1 MKTEESL
8 RRHFS
13 RMGARLLVRGP
24 GPRQREKIRINVERD
39 RSGEFFDIRSEE
51 GIVPEILDVQPSI
64 RHLVL
69 MVRDGSLKN
78 KFLLGHDERH
88 WFAAAVPGDSV
99 RDVRTAIASLRP
111 EEIEGRRAIRQGEWF
126 FVPEP
131 GVSERGVVIYRNEP
145 LSRGAGSKPHICS
158 EMMRRGGVT
167 VMVCRQYPTGV
178 SYAEYERLIATN
190 HRATS
195 FAWRR
200 MTRDAEVYARG
211 EVRHR
216 DHKTI
221 DLIGWH
227 RVYMNRERFARH
239 APQIAFLD

>member
-1 MKTEESL
+1 
-8 RRHFS
+8 
-13 RMGARLLVRGP
+13 
-24 GPRQREKIRINVERD
+24 
-39 RSGEFFDIRSEE
+39 
-51 GIVPEILDVQPSI
+51 
-64 RHLVL
+64 

-88 WFAAAVPGDSV
+88 WFAAAVPGDNV

-111 EEIEGRRAIRQGEWF
+111 EEIEGREAIRQGEWF
-126 FVPEP
+126 FVPER
-131 GVSERGVVIYRNEP
+131 GVSEKGAVIHRNEP
-145 LSRGAGSKPHICS
+145 LSRGGGSKPHICA

-167 VMVCRQYPTGV
+167 VMVSRQYPSGIGL
-178 SYAEYERLIATN
+178 AEYERLIATDR
-190 HRATS
+190 RATS
-195 FAWRR
+195 YFWRR

-221 DLIGWH
+221 DLVGWH

-239 APQIAFLD
+239 AQQIAFLD

>member
-13 RMGARLLVRGP
+13 RMGARVFVRGP
-24 GPRQREKIRINVERD
+24 GRRQREKIRIDVGRN
-39 RSGEFFDIRSEE
+39 RSGEYFDIRSEAE
-51 GIVPEILDVQPSI
+51 VVPEILDVQPST

-69 MVRDGSLKN
+69 MVRDGDLKN

-111 EEIEGRRAIRQGEWF
+111 EEIEGREAIRQGEWF

-131 GVSERGVVIYRNEP
+131 GVTEKGAVVHRNEP
-145 LSRGAGSKPHICS
+145 LSRGAGSKPHICA

-167 VMVCRQYPTGV
+167 VMVCRQYPTGI
-178 SYAEYERLIATN
+178 SLPEYERLIATN
-190 HRATS
+190 QNAS
-195 FAWRR
+195 AFAWRR

-221 DLIGWH
+221 DLVGWY

-239 APQIAFLD
+239 APLIAFLD

>member
-8 RRHFS
+8 RRHFF
-13 RMGARLLVRGP
+13 RMGARVFVRGP

-51 GIVPEILDVQPSI
+51 GVVPEILDVQPSI

-111 EEIEGRRAIRQGEWF
+111 EEIEGRKAIRQGEWF

-131 GVSERGVVIYRNEP
+131 GVSEKGAVIHRNEP
-145 LSRGAGSKPHICS
+145 LSRGVGSKPHICS

-178 SYAEYERLIATN
+178 SYAEYERLIATD

-195 FAWRR
+195 YAWRR

-221 DLIGWH
+221 DLVGWH

-239 APQIAFLD
+239 AQQIAFLD